1 MDTPHERDEFLM
13 FNVSQGQRAPLE
25 ALVRRHGSA
34 LLTFI
39 RRMVGDAH
47 RSEELFQDV
56 FLAVWTR
63 RHQYQF
69 PRSFKNWLYAIALNK
84 CREAFRR
91 GPAPAQPFAEEPV
104 APASA
109 SPSPVET
116 AIATETANRVAAGV
130 ARLPAQQRLVVVL
143 RVWQE
148 LSYAEIAD
156 LLGLT
161 EATARSH
168 MHHALAALRKYLKP
182 NDR

>member
-25 ALVRRHGSA
+25 ALVRRYGSA

-63 RHQYQF
+63 RHQYQY

-84 CREAFRR
+84 CRAAFRGHAPLR
-91 GPAPAQPFAEEPV
+91 PLPETDPSGPDDSPAEQLIAG
-104 APASA
+104 
-109 SPSPVET
+109 ET
-116 AIATETANRVAAGV
+116 AELVNRAVT
-130 ARLPAQQRLVVVL
+130 RLPEQQRAVVVL
-143 RVWQE
+143 RVWE
-148 LSYAEIAD
+148 GLSYERIAEVV
-156 LLGLT
+156 GCT

-168 MHHALAALRKYLKP
+168 MHHALAALRRYLRP
-182 NDR
+182 QIIR